1 MRMKTASFLQ
11 MCAYLSRRA
20 KEACEQQLQRYDVH
34 AGQHHLLEL
43 LWETPEGLTVG
54 EIAERLAV
62 EAPSITRTVQRMG
75 RAGLVE
81 KHPHPTDARLV
92 IVKLTAKGKALEP
105 VLPQVILH
113 VEEQMLAG
121 LSEVERAFLMR
132 LLKQMLQN
140 LEDIPSAP

>member
-1 MRMKTASFLQ
+1 MKTESFLQ
-11 MCAYLSRRA
+11 VFAHLSRRV
-20 KEACEQQLQRYDVH
+20 KEACGQQLQRYDVY

-43 LWETPEGLTVG
+43 LWEVPEGLTVG

-62 EAPSITRTVQRMG
+62 EAPSITRTVQRMA
-75 RAGLVE
+75 RHGLVE
-81 KHPHPTDARLV
+81 KHSHPTDARLV
-92 IVKLTAKGKALEP
+92 IVQLTAKGKALQP
-105 VLPQVILH
+105 VIPQVILH

-140 LEDIPSAP
+140 LEDIPPAP